1 MEEEKDVGLD
11 ARIVVENGI
20 WQRGRVG
27 WGMKRV
33 RRKRREN
40 MHWKAWFLACWLDLT
55 LMQDTFAWRGV
66 GREIWIRSSE
76 FVETSQKVKCWQG
89 HWKLING
96 REMVR
101 LKDAGKFLGDRVT
114 HEIRWKSKSTLAY
127 MWNVCWWPPCCSL
140 LVCSFLV
147 GLSEQRAGERSRWVS
162 ARFAWSRVREI
173 VGKGKKLDRF
183 WLGWEG

>member
-1 MEEEKDVGLD
+1 MWNEKGEETKGEYALKSLVFSLLTRFDTHAGHVCVE
-11 ARIVVENGI
+11 RVV
-20 WQRGRVG
+20 
-27 WGMKRV
+27 
-33 RRKRREN
+33 
-40 MHWKAWFLACWLDLT
+40 
-55 LMQDTFAWRGV
+55 
-66 GREIWIRSSE
+66 REIWIRSSE

-127 MWNVCWWPPCCSL
+127 MWNVCWWAPCCLL

-147 GLSEQRAGERSRWVS
+147 GLN
-162 ARFAWSRVREI
+162 
-173 VGKGKKLDRF
+173 
-183 WLGWEG
+183 